1 MSYLVAVSEQN
12 SGENTDLDLCNEDR
26 NLLRIREK
34 ERRSQEV
41 LEDKKQFSEKT
52 PLFAEPYKTNK
63 GDELSSRIQNMLGNY
78 EEVKEFMSN
87 KSCQNLIGIPKSVA
101 PQFPPRQPDR
111 LYFPEKA
118 IHTLPSSFQHL
129 TRRPPVGPMVVPP
142 RPPSHSSHYQKAQSG
157 TEPASGLHSKSHS
170 LPSTRSHGQ
179 EHGRGGWDTQAG
191 FPHSHN
197 GKPGSGE
204 GRAHGLQASPLAL
217 SPFLPCLLS
226 SPVAPLSPLHSSQHI
241 NSRSQNSSKSHG
253 STYSQTKS
261 LQDLVTGSQEKES
274 RDSPAIT
281 LTSTTQPSSQTFPP
295 SLTSKA
301 SAMQQKPTAYVRPM
315 DGQDQA
321 SFESLELKPLLE
333 EYHEG
338 PNEDVSD
345 LKAKVKAVLSKL
357 ETPSEPKE
365 ETDEDL
371 SDLKAKAKAELY
383 KFETSSEPIEQTN
396 PIDVQ
401 SIEEI
406 LREMTRSWPPPLTA
420 LNTPTKAEPSK
431 FPFPAKELQPEGSV
445 AKDQKQYG
453 APSETFPGSQP
464 RTSMLQDDLQ
474 LSDSEESG
482 DDQVV
487 EKSPSSLA
495 PPSSLQS
502 QPKSVA
508 SAHSSSSESGSTSD
522 SDSSSDSE
530 TESRSSD
537 SEANDPPRAP
547 APEPEPPSSNKWQLD
562 NWLTKV
568 NPPAVPTESPSGI
581 AQGDGCEEGKK
592 QERSISSNSSQ
603 QHAELR
609 EPPHKSQ
616 VARAPQKAPLP
627 TKHSCQKPPAH
638 AEESLSRQTVGI
650 KRPGKPLVHEGSKR
664 VLKVESEPAPLE
676 VTDQSF
682 RDKPKVKKAVKTK
695 SNDKKD
701 LKPGLQE
708 PSEKKKDKSS
718 HQANTKPFLEP
729 RLMGDAQARGALS
742 PLRQGQGTAPIRTS
756 SHRPQD
762 LHKEKLPLPL
772 REKLLSPVR
781 DPPTHEH
788 LVVKIDLCHLEK
800 VPQPPRKNGH
810 QRKAETKDLPGVRKQ
825 DLKRKATDTPEES
838 LAKKKRGEKE
848 ETDRKKMKSEK
859 NPKSLQSSAN
869 KDSSKLKASK
879 ASSETQKKDVFPP
892 LPAVSAAQPA
902 PKSAKMTQKRPRNE
916 TDELPA
922 VDNPAKKSN
931 HKESLFAKHRKVEGN
946 HTELSKGIKGS
957 AGDVTKPFPVPSLPN
972 GTSKPRRPLLKFE
985 KQHSK
990 EYYIEQ
996 AQRLKHKA
1004 DAMTDKTGK
1013 AFQYLEAALL
1023 FIEYGIALESDVL
1036 EPKSAYSIFSDT
1048 IVLIK
1053 FIMTLKPFADSSVS
1067 SHGKIFAV
1075 LRMRCQSILHMAMFG
1090 YKKDTAMRYSRL
1102 LNDHFKSNF
1111 RVIQAPSSGVARST
1125 GLPSPLS
1132 PIPSPAGSVS
1142 SQPGSNESNG
1152 VGHSSIGNS
1161 TGSTVTVSCHISS
1174 VTSSYVNITS
1184 YILHAYEIWEKA
1196 DTLARK
1202 NKEFFA
1208 ELSRA
1213 TSALA
1218 LTSSL
1223 TDLVHYIRQGLQWL
1237 RLEANMP

>member
-1 MSYLVAVSEQN
+1 
-12 SGENTDLDLCNEDR
+12 
-26 NLLRIREK
+26 
-34 ERRSQEV
+34 
-41 LEDKKQFSEKT
+41 
-52 PLFAEPYKTNK
+52 
-63 GDELSSRIQNMLGNY
+63 MLGNY

-87 KSCQNLIGIPKSVA
+87 QSCQSLIGIPASVA
-101 PQFPPRQPDR
+101 PVFPPGQPDG
-111 LYFPEKA
+111 LPGKA
-118 IHTLPSSFQHL
+118 VRTLPPPCQQPAH
-129 TRRPPVGPMVVPP
+129 RPPLAPVAVPP
-142 RPPSHSSHYQKAQSG
+142 RAPGHSSHCPKAQPG
-157 TEPASGLHSKSHS
+157 AEPAPGVPSKRRG
-170 LPSTRSHGQ
+170 LPSARGQGQ
-179 EHGRGGWDTQAG
+179 EHGRDAQGR
-191 FPHSHN
+191 FPHGHN
-197 GKPGSGE
+197 KPGSGE
-204 GRAHGLQASPLAL
+204 GRARSLHTSPLAL
-217 SPFLPCLLS
+217 SPLLPCLLS
-226 SPVAPLSPLHSSQHI
+226 SPVAPLSPLHSSQQI
-241 NSRSQNSSKSHG
+241 NSRSQNSSKSRG
-253 STYSQTKS
+253 STCSQTKS

-274 RDSPAIT
+274 RDSPAVT

-321 SFESLELKPLLE
+321 PFESLELKPLLE

-338 PNEDVSD
+338 PNEDVLD
-345 LKAKVKAVLSKL
+345 LKAKVKAELSKL
-357 ETPSEPKE
+357 ETPEPKE

-371 SDLKAKAKAELY
+371 SNLKAKAKAELS
-383 KFETSSEPIEQTN
+383 KFETLSEPIEQTN

-453 APSETFPGSQP
+453 APSETLPGSQP
-464 RTSMLQDDLQ
+464 RTSTLQDDLQ

-495 PPSSLQS
+495 PPKYSSLQS
-502 QPKSVA
+502 QPQSVG

-522 SDSSSDSE
+522 SESDLDTESPSSDGD
-530 TESRSSD
+530 ES
-537 SEANDPPRAP
+537 DPARAP
-547 APEPEPPSSNKWQLD
+547 APEPEPPTSNKWQLD
-562 NWLTKV
+562 NWLSKV
-568 NPPAVPTESPSGI
+568 TAAAVPAESPRDR
-581 AQGDGCEEGKK
+581 ARGDGRGQGE
-592 QERSISSNSSQ
+592 Q
-603 QHAELR
+603 QHGQL
-609 EPPHKSQ
+609 
-616 VARAPQKAPLP
+616 RAPHEAPLPSKGSCQKAPAHEP
-627 TKHSCQKPPAH
+627 SPRQPVGTKGP
-638 AEESLSRQTVGI
+638 
-650 KRPGKPLVHEGSKR
+650 SKGHQGPR
-664 VLKVESEPAPLE
+664 RGLRVESEPAPLE
-676 VTDQSF
+676 GTDPSS
-682 RDKPKVKKAVKTK
+682 RDKPKVKNTVRTK
-695 SNDKKD
+695 SNDRKKQ
-701 LKPGLQE
+701 KPGLQE
-708 PSEKKKDKSS
+708 PSEKKKGKGSQ
-718 HQANTKPFLEP
+718 QASTKHLLEP
-729 RLMGDAQARGALS
+729 RLTGDTQAHEAAGA
-742 PLRQGQGTAPIRTS
+742 PQGQGTAPLR
-756 SHRPQD
+756 SHGPRQ
-762 LHKEKLPLPL
+762 LHREELPLPL
-772 REKLLSPVR
+772 GERLLSPVR
-781 DPPTHEH
+781 DPPARER
-788 LVVKIDLCHLEK
+788 LVVRIDLCHLDK
-800 VPQPPRKNGH
+800 VPQPPRRNGH
-810 QRKAETKDLPGVRKQ
+810 PRSAETKGCPGASKQ
-825 DLKRKATDTPEES
+825 DLKRKATDTPEEP
-838 LAKKKRGEKE
+838 LAKKKRVEKE
-848 ETDRKKMKSEK
+848 KTDRKKMKSEK
-859 NPKSLQSSAN
+859 EAKSLQPSAN
-869 KDSSKLKASK
+869 KDSSKLKAPKS
-879 ASSETQKKDVFPP
+879 SSETQKKDVLLP
-892 LPAVSAAQPA
+892 LPAVSAAPPA
-902 PKSAKMTQKRPRNE
+902 PKSAKMTQKRPKNE

-922 VDNPAKKSN
+922 MDNAARNRSN
-931 HKESLFAKHRKVEGN
+931 HKDPLFAKHRKGEGN
-946 HTELSKGIKGS
+946 HTDLSKGIRGS

-985 KQHSK
+985 KQRSK

-996 AQRLKHKA
+996 AQRLKHRA

-1036 EPKSAYSIFSDT
+1036 EPKSAYSILSDT
-1048 IVLIK
+1048 IALIK

-1075 LRMRCQSILHMAMFG
+1075 LHMRCQSLLHMAMFG

-1111 RVIQAPSSGVARST
+1111 RGIQAPSPGVARST

-1142 SQPGSNESNG
+1142 SQPGSND
-1152 VGHSSIGNS
+1152 SSGA
-1161 TGSTVTVSCHISS
+1161 GSAVTVPCHISS

-1196 DTLARK
+1196 DALARK

>member
-1 MSYLVAVSEQN
+1 MAAQSS
-12 SGENTDLDLCNEDR
+12 LCNEDR

-41 LEDKKQFSEKT
+41 LEDKNQFSEKT

-87 KSCQNLIGIPKSVA
+87 KSCQNLIGIPKSVV
-101 PQFPPRQPDR
+101 PQFAPGP
-111 LYFPEKA
+111 PEKA
-118 IHTLPSSFQHL
+118 IRTLPSSFQHL
-129 TRRPPVGPMVVPP
+129 TRRPPVGPMAVPP
-142 RPPSHSSHYQKAQSG
+142 RPPSHSSHYPKAQPG
-157 TEPASGLHSKSHS
+157 TEPALGLHSKSRS
-170 LPSTRSHGQ
+170 SASARSHSP
-179 EHGRGGWDTQAG
+179 EHSRGGRDAQAG
-191 FPHSHN
+191 FPHSHH

-204 GRAHGLQASPLAL
+204 GRAHSLQASPLAL

-226 SPVAPLSPLHSSQHI
+226 SPMAPLSPLHSSQHI

-338 PNEDVSD
+338 PNDDVSD
-345 LKAKVKAVLSKL
+345 LKAKVKAELSKL
-357 ETPSEPKE
+357 ETISEPKE

-371 SDLKAKAKAELY
+371 SDLKAKAKVELS
-383 KFETSSEPIEQTN
+383 KFETPSEPIEQTN

-431 FPFPAKELQPEGSV
+431 FPFPTKELQPEGSV

-453 APSETFPGSQP
+453 APSETLPGSQP

-502 QPKSVA
+502 QPKSVE

-530 TESRSSD
+530 TESPSSD
-537 SEANDPPRAP
+537 SDTSEPPRAP
-547 APEPEPPSSNKWQLD
+547 APEPEPPTSNKWQLD

-568 NPPAVPTESPSGI
+568 NPAAVPAESPRDT
-581 AQGDGCEEGKK
+581 ARGDGPEEGKG
-592 QERSISSNSSQ
+592 QQRGSSSSNSCQ
-603 QHAELR
+603 QHPELR
-609 EPPHKSQ
+609 QPPHKSPA
-616 VARAPQKAPLP
+616 ARAPQEAPLP
-627 TKHSCQKPPAH
+627 TKGSCQKAPVRAQEPSARH
-638 AEESLSRQTVGI
+638 TVGI
-650 KRPGKPLVHEGSKR
+650 KGPSKPLGHEGPR
-664 VLKVESEPAPLE
+664 RGLKVESEPGPLE
-676 VTDQSF
+676 LTNQSF
-682 RDKPKVKKAVKTK
+682 RDKPKVKKTVKTK
-695 SNDKKD
+695 SNDRKD
-701 LKPGLQE
+701 PKPGLQE
-708 PSEKKKDKSS
+708 PSERKKDKGS
-718 HQANTKPFLEP
+718 HQAKAKPFLEP
-729 RLMGDAQARGALS
+729 RLMGDAQARDALS
-742 PLRQGQGTAPIRTS
+742 PLPQGTASLRTS
-756 SHRPQD
+756 RHKPQD
-762 LHKEKLPLPL
+762 LHREKLPLSL
-772 REKLLSPVR
+772 GEKLLSPVR
-781 DPPTHEH
+781 DPPSREH
-788 LVVKIDLCHLEK
+788 LVVKIDLCYLEK

-810 QRKAETKDLPGVRKQ
+810 QRKAETKDLPDVRKQ

-859 NPKSLQSSAN
+859 NPKLLQSSAN

-879 ASSETQKKDVFPP
+879 ASCEIQKKDALLP
-892 LPAVSAAQPA
+892 LPSMSAAQPA
-902 PKSAKMTQKRPRNE
+902 TKSAKMTQKRPRNE

-922 VDNPAKKSN
+922 MDNPAKNKSN
-931 HKESLFAKHRKVEGN
+931 HKDPSFAKRRKVEGN

-957 AGDVTKPFPVPSLPN
+957 AGDVTKPFPVPSMPN

-1013 AFQYLEAALL
+1013 AFHYLEAALL

-1036 EPKSAYSIFSDT
+1036 EPKSAYSILSDT

-1111 RVIQAPSSGVARST
+1111 RVIQAPSPGVARST

-1142 SQPGSNESNG
+1142 SQSGSNDSNG
-1152 VGHSSIGNS
+1152 IGHSSIGNS
-1161 TGSTVTVSCHISS
+1161 AGSTVTVSCHISS

-1196 DTLARK
+1196 DALARK

>member
-1 MSYLVAVSEQN
+1 S
-12 SGENTDLDLCNEDR
+12 LCNEDR

-101 PQFPPRQPDR
+101 PQFPPGP
-111 LYFPEKA
+111 PEKA
-118 IHTLPSSFQHL
+118 VRTLPSSFQHL

-142 RPPSHSSHYQKAQSG
+142 RPPNHSSHYQKAQPG
-157 TEPASGLHSKSHS
+157 TEPALGLHSKS
-170 LPSTRSHGQ
+170 RSSASARRHGP
-179 EHGRGGWDTQAG
+179 EHGRGGRDAQAG
-191 FPHSHN
+191 FPHSHH

-204 GRAHGLQASPLAL
+204 GRAHGLQASPLTL

-345 LKAKVKAVLSKL
+345 LKAKVKAGLSKL
-357 ETPSEPKE
+357 ETLSEPKE

-371 SDLKAKAKAELY
+371 SDLKAKAK
-383 KFETSSEPIEQTN
+383 
-396 PIDVQ
+396 
-401 SIEEI
+401 
-406 LREMTRSWPPPLTA
+406 EMTRSWPPPLTA

-431 FPFPAKELQPEGSV
+431 FPFPTKELQPEGSV
-445 AKDQKQYG
+445 TKDQKQYG
-453 APSETFPGSQP
+453 APSETLPGSQP

-530 TESRSSD
+530 TESPSSD
-537 SEANDPPRAP
+537 SDTSDPPRAP
-547 APEPEPPSSNKWQLD
+547 APEPEPPTSNKWQLD

-568 NPPAVPTESPSGI
+568 NPAAVPAESPSDT
-581 AQGDGCEEGKK
+581 ARGDGREEGKG
-592 QERSISSNSSQ
+592 QQRGGSSNSCQ
-603 QHAELR
+603 QHIELR
-609 EPPHKSQ
+609 EPPHKSPA
-616 VARAPQKAPLP
+616 ARAPQEAPLP
-627 TKHSCQKPPAH
+627 TKGNCQKAPACTQ
-638 AEESLSRQTVGI
+638 EPSPRQTVGI
-650 KRPGKPLVHEGSKR
+650 KGPSKPLVHEGPR
-664 VLKVESEPAPLE
+664 RGMKVESEPGPLE
-676 VTDQSF
+676 LTHQSF
-682 RDKPKVKKAVKTK
+682 RDKPKVKKTVKTK
-695 SNDKKD
+695 SNDRKD
-701 LKPGLQE
+701 PKPGLQE
-708 PSEKKKDKSS
+708 PSERKKDKGS
-718 HQANTKPFLEP
+718 HQAKAKPFLEP
-729 RLMGDAQARGALS
+729 RLMGDAQARDALS
-742 PLRQGQGTAPIRTS
+742 LLPQGTAPIRTS
-756 SHRPQD
+756 RHKPQD

-772 REKLLSPVR
+772 GEKLLLPMR
-781 DPPTHEH
+781 DPPSRGH

-810 QRKAETKDLPGVRKQ
+810 QRKAETKDLPDVKKQ

-838 LAKKKRGEKE
+838 LAKRKRGEKE

-859 NPKSLQSSAN
+859 KPKSLQSSAN

-879 ASSETQKKDVFPP
+879 ASCETQKKDVLPP
-892 LPAVSAAQPA
+892 LPSMSTAQPA
-902 PKSAKMTQKRPRNE
+902 PKSAKMTQKRPRSE
-916 TDELPA
+916 TDELP
-922 VDNPAKKSN
+922 VIDNPAKSKSN
-931 HKESLFAKHRKVEGN
+931 HKDPSFAKRRKVEGN

-957 AGDVTKPFPVPSLPN
+957 AGDVTKPFPVPSMPN

-985 KQHSK
+985 KQQSK

-1036 EPKSAYSIFSDT
+1036 EPKSAYSILSDT

-1102 LNDHFKSNF
+1102 LNDHFKVGH
-1111 RVIQAPSSGVARST
+1111 RVIQAPSPGVARST

-1142 SQPGSNESNG
+1142 SQPGSNDSNG

-1196 DTLARK
+1196 DALARK

>member
-1 MSYLVAVSEQN
+1 MAAQSS
-12 SGENTDLDLCNEDR
+12 LCNEDR
-26 NLLRIREK
+26 NLLRIRER
-34 ERRSQEV
+34 ERRSQEI
-41 LEDKKQFSEKT
+41 LENKDQFSEKI

-63 GDELSSRIQNMLGNY
+63 EDELSSRIQNMLGNY

-87 KSCQNLIGIPKSVA
+87 KSCQNLIGIPKSVT
-101 PQFPPRQPDR
+101 FLIPPGQPDCP
-111 LYFPEKA
+111 YFPGKTS
-118 IHTLPSSFQHL
+118 HTLQSSFQH
-129 TRRPPVGPMVVPP
+129 TPRRPPVGPMVVAP
-142 RPPSHSSHYQKAQSG
+142 RPPSHSNHYQKAQSG
-157 TEPASGLHSKSHS
+157 TEPASGLHTKSCS
-170 LPSTRSHGQ
+170 LSCSGSQGQ
-179 EHGRGGWDTQAG
+179 GHNRGGRDGQAG
-191 FPHSHN
+191 FQHSQN
-197 GKPGSGE
+197 DKPGDGE
-204 GRAHGLQASPLAL
+204 GRAHELQASPLPL
-217 SPFLPCLLS
+217 SPLLPCLLS

-241 NSRSQNSSKSHG
+241 NSRSQNSSNSHG
-253 STYSQTKS
+253 PTYSQTKS
-261 LQDLVTGSQEKES
+261 FQDLAAGSQDKES
-274 RDSPAIT
+274 QDSSAVT

-321 SFESLELKPLLE
+321 PFESLELKPLLE

-338 PNEDVSD
+338 PNEDLLD
-345 LKAKVKAVLSKL
+345 LKAKVKAELSKL
-357 ETPSEPKE
+357 ETPSEPMKE
-365 ETDEDL
+365 HDEDI
-371 SDLKAKAKAELY
+371 SDLKAKAKAGLSKLEIP
-383 KFETSSEPIEQTN
+383 SEPVEQTN

-431 FPFPAKELQPEGSV
+431 FSFPTKELQPEGSV
-445 AKDQKQYG
+445 AQDQKQYG
-453 APSETFPGSQP
+453 APSETLPSSQS

-502 QPKSVA
+502 QPKSVG
-508 SAHSSSSESGSTSD
+508 SAHSSSLESGSTSD

-530 TESRSSD
+530 TESHSSD
-537 SEANDPPRAP
+537 SEVNNPSRAP
-547 APEPEPPSSNKWQLD
+547 VPEPEPPTSNKWQLD

-568 NPPAVPTESPSGI
+568 NPPAVPTESLGEI
-581 AQGDGCEEGKK
+581 AHGDGREEGKK
-592 QERSISSNSSQ
+592 QEQGLSSNSSHGQ
-603 QHAELR
+603 AEPR
-609 EPPHKSQ
+609 ELHHKNQ
-616 VARAPQKAPLP
+616 MARASQDIHLP
-627 TKHSCQKPPAH
+627 TKRNCQKPPVCT
-638 AEESLSRQTVGI
+638 EEPSTRQTVGS
-650 KRPGKPLVHEGSKR
+650 KRPSKPLVHEGSR
-664 VLKVESEPAPLE
+664 RGLKVESDSGPLE
-676 VTDQSF
+676 GRDQSSK
-682 RDKPKVKKAVKTK
+682 DKPKVKKVAKPKSTERQDTK
-695 SNDKKD
+695 SA
-701 LKPGLQE
+701 LQE
-708 PSEKKKDKSS
+708 PFEKRKHKSS
-718 HQANTKPFLEP
+718 HQANTKPFLDP
-729 RLMGDAQARGALS
+729 KLIGDAQGHDALS
-742 PLRQGQGTAPIRTS
+742 PLPQGQSTTPIRTS

-772 REKLLSPVR
+772 GEKLLSPVR
-781 DPPTHEH
+781 DPPTHKR
-788 LVVKIDLCHLEK
+788 LMVKIDLCHLGK
-800 VPQPPRKNGH
+800 VPQPPRKDRH
-810 QRKAETKDLPGVRKQ
+810 QKRTETKDLCGSRKQ
-825 DLKRKATDTPEES
+825 DLKRKATDTPEDC
-838 LAKKKRGEKE
+838 LQKRRREEKE
-848 ETDRKKMKSEK
+848 ETDRKKMKLGKET
-859 NPKSLQSSAN
+859 KSSLSSAN
-869 KDSSKLKASK
+869 KDSSKLKPSK
-879 ASSETQKKDVFPP
+879 VSFDTQKKDLLLPSLPP
-892 LPAVSAAQPA
+892 MSTGHPA
-902 PKSAKMTQKRPRNE
+902 PQSTKIAQKRSKSK
-916 TDELPA
+916 TDDLPA
-922 VDNPAKKSN
+922 VDNPARNKSN
-931 HKESLFAKHRKVEGN
+931 HKHPLSAKHRKVEEN
-946 HTELSKGIKGS
+946 HTELSKGIRGS
-957 AGDVTKPFPVPSLPN
+957 VKDDTKPFPVPSLPN
-972 GTSKPRRPLLKFE
+972 GTSKPSRPLLKFE

-990 EYYIEQ
+990 EYYFEQ
-996 AQRLKHKA
+996 AQSLKHKA

-1023 FIEYGIALESDVL
+1023 FIEYGIALESDAL

-1053 FIMTLKPFADSSVS
+1053 FIMTLNPFADSSVS

-1111 RVIQAPSSGVARST
+1111 RVIQAPSPGVARST

-1142 SQPGSNESNG
+1142 SQPGSNDS
-1152 VGHSSIGNS
+1152 SSIGHNGFGNS
-1161 TGSTVTVSCHISS
+1161 VGSTVTVSCHISS

-1196 DTLARK
+1196 DALARK

-1208 ELSRA
+1208 ELSRV
-1213 TSALA
+1213 TCSLA

>member
-1 MSYLVAVSEQN
+1 S
-12 SGENTDLDLCNEDR
+12 LCNEDR

-34 ERRSQEV
+34 ERRSQEA

-63 GDELSSRIQNMLGNY
+63 EDELSSRIQNMLGNY

-101 PQFPPRQPDR
+101 PLFPPGQTDR
-111 LYFPEKA
+111 PYFPEKA
-118 IHTLPSSFQHL
+118 IRTLPSSFQHL
-129 TRRPPVGPMVVPP
+129 TRHPPMGPMVVPP
-142 RPPSHSSHYQKAQSG
+142 RPPSHSTHYQKAQAG
-157 TEPASGLHSKSHS
+157 TEPASGLHSKGRS
-170 LPSTRSHGQ
+170 LPSARSHGQ
-179 EHGRGGWDTQAG
+179 EHGRGGRDAQAG

-197 GKPGSGE
+197 DKPGSGE
-204 GRAHGLQASPLAL
+204 GRAHSLQASPLAL

-274 RDSPAIT
+274 QDSPAVT
-281 LTSTTQPSSQTFPP
+281 LTSTTQPPSQTFPP
-295 SLTSKA
+295 TLTSKV

-321 SFESLELKPLLE
+321 PFESLELKPLLE

-338 PNEDVSD
+338 PNEDVSN
-345 LKAKVKAVLSKL
+345 LKAKVKAELSML
-357 ETPSEPKE
+357 ETPSDPKG

-371 SDLKAKAKAELY
+371 SDLKAKAKAELS
-383 KFETSSEPIEQTN
+383 KFETPSEPIE
-396 PIDVQ
+396 
-401 SIEEI
+401 
-406 LREMTRSWPPPLTA
+406 EMTRSWPPPLTA

-453 APSETFPGSQP
+453 APSKTLPGSQP
-464 RTSMLQDDLQ
+464 GTSMLQDDLQ

-530 TESRSSD
+530 TESHSSD

-547 APEPEPPSSNKWQLD
+547 TPEPEPPTSNKWQLD

-568 NPPAVPTESPSGI
+568 NPPAVPTESLSDI
-581 AQGDGCEEGKK
+581 ARGDGHEEGKK
-592 QERSISSNSSQ
+592 QEQGISSNSCQ

-616 VARAPQKAPLP
+616 VARAPQEAPLP
-627 TKHSCQKPPAH
+627 TKRSCQKPAH
-638 AEESLSRQTVGI
+638 AEEPSPRQTVGI
-650 KRPGKPLVHEGSKR
+650 KGPSKTLVHEGPKR
-664 VLKVESEPAPLE
+664 GLKVESEPGPLE
-676 VTDQSF
+676 VTDKSF
-682 RDKPKVKKAVKTK
+682 REKPKVKKTVKIK
-695 SNDKKD
+695 SSDRKY

-708 PSEKKKDKSS
+708 PSEKKKDKGP
-718 HQANTKPFLEP
+718 HQSNAKPFLDA
-729 RLMGDAQARGALS
+729 RLVGDSQAHDAPS
-742 PLRQGQGTAPIRTS
+742 SFPQGQGTTPIRTS
-756 SHRPQD
+756 GHRPQD

-772 REKLLSPVR
+772 GEKLLSPVR
-781 DPPTHEH
+781 DPPTRER
-788 LVVKIDLCHLEK
+788 LVVKIELCHLEK
-800 VPQPPRKNGH
+800 VPQHPRKNGH
-810 QRKAETKDLPGVRKQ
+810 PRKAETKDLPGARKQ
-825 DLKRKATDTPEES
+825 DLKRKAMDTPEEF
-838 LAKKKRGEKE
+838 LGKKKRGKKE

-859 NPKSLQSSAN
+859 DTKSLQSSAN

-879 ASSETQKKDVFPP
+879 SSSETQKKDVLLP
-892 LPAVSAAQPA
+892 LPAMSAAQPA
-902 PKSAKMTQKRPRNE
+902 PKSAKMTQKRHRNE

-922 VDNPAKKSN
+922 MDNPARNKSN
-931 HKESLFAKHRKVEGN
+931 HKDPLSAKHRKVEGN
-946 HTELSKGIKGS
+946 NMELLKGTKGS
-957 AGDVTKPFPVPSLPN
+957 ASDVTKTFPVPSLPN

-990 EYYIEQ
+990 AYYIEQ
-996 AQRLKHKA
+996 AQKLKHKA
-1004 DAMTDKTGK
+1004 DAMTDETGK

-1023 FIEYGIALESDVL
+1023 FIEYGIALESDML
-1036 EPKSAYSIFSDT
+1036 EPKPAYNILSDT

-1111 RVIQAPSSGVARST
+1111 RVMQAPSPGVARST

-1142 SQPGSNESNG
+1142 SQPGSNDSNG

-1196 DTLARK
+1196 DALARK
-1202 NKEFFA
+1202 NKGKF
-1208 ELSRA
+1208 
-1213 TSALA
+1213 
-1218 LTSSL
+1218 
-1223 TDLVHYIRQGLQWL
+1223 
-1237 RLEANMP
+1237 

>member
-1 MSYLVAVSEQN
+1 MAAQSS
-12 SGENTDLDLCNEDR
+12 LCNEDR

-34 ERRSQEV
+34 ERRSQEA

-63 GDELSSRIQNMLGNY
+63 EDELSSRIQNMLGNY

-101 PQFPPRQPDR
+101 PLFPPGQPDR
-111 LYFPEKA
+111 PYFPEKA
-118 IHTLPSSFQHL
+118 VRTLPSSFQHL
-129 TRRPPVGPMVVPP
+129 PRRPPMGPLVVPP
-142 RPPSHSSHYQKAQSG
+142 RPPSHSSHYQKAQPG
-157 TEPASGLHSKSHS
+157 TEPASGLHSKSRS
-170 LPSTRSHGQ
+170 LSSARSHGQ
-179 EHGRGGWDTQAG
+179 EHGRAGRDAQAG
-191 FPHSHN
+191 FPHSHSD
-197 GKPGSGE
+197 KPGSGE
-204 GRAHGLQASPLAL
+204 GHAHGLQASPLAL

-226 SPVAPLSPLHSSQHI
+226 SPVAPLSPLHSSQNI

-274 RDSPAIT
+274 RDSPAVT

-295 SLTSKA
+295 SLTSKV

-321 SFESLELKPLLE
+321 PFESLELKPLLE

-345 LKAKVKAVLSKL
+345 LKAKVKAELSKL
-357 ETPSEPKE
+357 ETPSEPKK

-371 SDLKAKAKAELY
+371 SDLKAKAKAELS
-383 KFETSSEPIEQTN
+383 KFETPSEPIEQTN

-445 AKDQKQYG
+445 PKDQKQYG
-453 APSETFPGSQP
+453 TPSEMLPGSQP

-482 DDQVV
+482 DD
-487 EKSPSSLA
+487 
-495 PPSSLQS
+495 QS

-530 TESRSSD
+530 TESHSSD

-547 APEPEPPSSNKWQLD
+547 APEPEPPTSNKWQLD

-568 NPPAVPTESPSGI
+568 NPPAVPTESLSDI
-581 AQGDGCEEGKK
+581 ARGDGHEEGKK
-592 QERSISSNSSQ
+592 QEWDISSNSSQ
-603 QHAELR
+603 QHTELR

-616 VARAPQKAPLP
+616 VARAPQEAPHP
-627 TKHSCQKPPAH
+627 TKRSCQKAPAH
-638 AEESLSRQTVGI
+638 EPSPRQTVGI
-650 KRPGKPLVHEGSKR
+650 KGPSKPLLHQEPKR
-664 VLKVESEPAPLE
+664 GLKVESEPGPLE

-682 RDKPKVKKAVKTK
+682 RDKPKVKKTVKTK
-695 SNDKKD
+695 SSDRKD

-708 PSEKKKDKSS
+708 PSEKKKDKGS
-718 HQANTKPFLEP
+718 HQASAKPFLDP
-729 RLMGDAQARGALS
+729 RLMGDAQARDALS
-742 PLRQGQGTAPIRTS
+742 PLPQGQGTTSIRTS

-762 LHKEKLPLPL
+762 LPKEKLPLPL

-781 DPPTHEH
+781 DPPTREH

-810 QRKAETKDLPGVRKQ
+810 QRKAETKDLPGARKQ
-825 DLKRKATDTPEES
+825 DLKRKATDSPEES
-838 LAKKKRGEKE
+838 LGKKK
-848 ETDRKKMKSEK
+848 
-859 NPKSLQSSAN
+859 
-869 KDSSKLKASK
+869 
-879 ASSETQKKDVFPP
+879 KKDVLPP

-922 VDNPAKKSN
+922 MDNLARNKSN
-931 HKESLFAKHRKVEGN
+931 HKDPLFAKHRKVEGN

-972 GTSKPRRPLLKFE
+972 GTSKPGRPLLKFE

-1013 AFQYLEAALL
+1013 AFEYLEAALL

-1075 LRMRCQSILHMAMFG
+1075 LRMRCQSILHMTMFG

-1111 RVIQAPSSGVARST
+1111 RVIQAPSPGVARST

-1142 SQPGSNESNG
+1142 SQPGSNDSNG
-1152 VGHSSIGNS
+1152 VGHSGIGNS

-1196 DTLARK
+1196 DALARK

>member
-1 MSYLVAVSEQN
+1 S
-12 SGENTDLDLCNEDR
+12 LCNEDR

-34 ERRSQEV
+34 ERRSQEA

-63 GDELSSRIQNMLGNY
+63 EDELSSRIQNMLGNY

-101 PQFPPRQPDR
+101 PLFPPGQPDR
-111 LYFPEKA
+111 PYFPDKA
-118 IHTLPSSFQHL
+118 IRALPSSFQHP
-129 TRRPPVGPMVVPP
+129 TRRPPVGPMVVAP

-157 TEPASGLHSKSHS
+157 TEPASGLHTKSRS
-170 LPSTRSHGQ
+170 VPSARSHGQ
-179 EHGRGGWDTQAG
+179 EHGRGGRDSQAG
-191 FPHSHN
+191 FPHSHSD
-197 GKPGSGE
+197 KPASGE

-274 RDSPAIT
+274 RDSPAVT

-321 SFESLELKPLLE
+321 PFESLELKPLLE
-333 EYHEG
+333 EYREG

-345 LKAKVKAVLSKL
+345 LKAKVKAELSKL

-371 SDLKAKAKAELY
+371 SDLKAKAKAELS
-383 KFETSSEPIEQTN
+383 KLETPSEPIE
-396 PIDVQ
+396 
-401 SIEEI
+401 
-406 LREMTRSWPPPLTA
+406 EMTRSWPPPLTA

-431 FPFPAKELQPEGSV
+431 FPFPTKVGFVLASTNQIFFRACCFKMCLPWLIFIFWLS
-445 AKDQKQYG
+445 
-453 APSETFPGSQP
+453 F
-464 RTSMLQDDLQ
+464 RMLQDDLQ

-482 DDQVV
+482 DDQVAMLLCNFI
-487 EKSPSSLA
+487 SWWPC
-495 PPSSLQS
+495 SSLQS

-530 TESRSSD
+530 TESHSSD
-537 SEANDPPRAP
+537 SEAIDPPRAP
-547 APEPEPPSSNKWQLD
+547 APEPEPPTSNKWQLD

-568 NPPAVPTESPSGI
+568 NPPAVPTETLSDI
-581 AQGDGCEEGKK
+581 ACGDGREEGKK
-592 QERSISSNSSQ
+592 QQRGISSNSSQ

-616 VARAPQKAPLP
+616 AARAPQEAPLP
-627 TKHSCQKPPAH
+627 TKRSCQKPPAH
-638 AEESLSRQTVGI
+638 AEEPSPRQTVGI
-650 KRPGKPLVHEGSKR
+650 KRPSKPLVREGPKR
-664 VLKVESEPAPLE
+664 GLKVESEPGPLE
-676 VTDQSF
+676 ATDQFS
-682 RDKPKVKKAVKTK
+682 RDKLKVKKTVKAK
-695 SNDKKD
+695 STDRKD

-708 PSEKKKDKSS
+708 PSEKKKDKDF
-718 HQANTKPFLEP
+718 HQANAKPFLDP
-729 RLMGDAQARGALS
+729 KLMGDAQACDALS
-742 PLRQGQGTAPIRTS
+742 PLPQGQGTTPIRTS

-772 REKLLSPVR
+772 GEKLLSPVR
-781 DPPTHEH
+781 DPPTRER

-800 VPQPPRKNGH
+800 VPQPPRKDGH
-810 QRKAETKDLPGVRKQ
+810 QRKAETKDLPGARKQ
-825 DLKRKATDTPEES
+825 NLKRKAMDTPEES
-838 LAKKKRGEKE
+838 LGKKKREEKE
-848 ETDRKKMKSEK
+848 ETDRKKMKLEK
-859 NPKSLQSSAN
+859 ETKSLQSSAN

-879 ASSETQKKDVFPP
+879 ASSETQKKDVLPP
-892 LPAVSAAQPA
+892 LPALSTAQPA

-922 VDNPAKKSN
+922 MDNPARNKSN
-931 HKESLFAKHRKVEGN
+931 HKDPLFAKHRKVEGN

-972 GTSKPRRPLLKFE
+972 GTSNPRRPLLKFE

-1111 RVIQAPSSGVARST
+1111 RVIQAPSPGVARST

-1142 SQPGSNESNG
+1142 SQPGSNDSSSIGHNG
-1152 VGHSSIGNS
+1152 IGNS

-1196 DTLARK
+1196 DVLARK
-1202 NKEFFA
+1202 NKGKF
-1208 ELSRA
+1208 
-1213 TSALA
+1213 
-1218 LTSSL
+1218 
-1223 TDLVHYIRQGLQWL
+1223 
-1237 RLEANMP
+1237 

>member
-1 MSYLVAVSEQN
+1 S
-12 SGENTDLDLCNEDR
+12 LCNEDR

-34 ERRSQEV
+34 ERRSQEA
-41 LEDKKQFSEKT
+41 LEDRKQFSQKT

-63 GDELSSRIQNMLGNY
+63 EDELSSRIQNMLGNY

-101 PQFPPRQPDR
+101 PLFPPGQPDR
-111 LYFPEKA
+111 PYFPEKA
-118 IHTLPSSFQHL
+118 IHTLPSSFQHP
-129 TRRPPVGPMVVPP
+129 TRRPPVGPMVVAP
-142 RPPSHSSHYQKAQSG
+142 RPPNHSSHYQKAQSG
-157 TEPASGLHSKSHS
+157 TEPASALHTKSRS
-170 LPSTRSHGQ
+170 LPSARSHGQ
-179 EHGRGGWDTQAG
+179 EHGHGGRDSQAG
-191 FPHSHN
+191 FSHSHN
-197 GKPGSGE
+197 DKPGSGE

-217 SPFLPCLLS
+217 SPFLPALLS

-241 NSRSQNSSKSHG
+241 NSRSQKSSKSHG

-274 RDSPAIT
+274 RGSPAVT

-321 SFESLELKPLLE
+321 PFESLELKPLLE

-345 LKAKVKAVLSKL
+345 LKAKVKAELSKL

-371 SDLKAKAKAELY
+371 SDLKAKAKAELS
-383 KFETSSEPIEQTN
+383 KLETRSEPIE
-396 PIDVQ
+396 
-401 SIEEI
+401 
-406 LREMTRSWPPPLTA
+406 EMTRSWPPPLTA

-431 FPFPAKELQPEGSV
+431 FPFPTKELQPEGSV

-453 APSETFPGSQP
+453 TPSETLPSSQP

-530 TESRSSD
+530 TESHSSD
-537 SEANDPPRAP
+537 SEANDAPRAP
-547 APEPEPPSSNKWQLD
+547 APEPEPPTSNKWQLD

-568 NPPAVPTESPSGI
+568 NPPAVPTESLSDI
-581 AQGDGCEEGKK
+581 ARGDGREEGKK
-592 QERSISSNSSQ
+592 PEQGISSNSSQ

-609 EPPHKSQ
+609 ETPLKSQ
-616 VARAPQKAPLP
+616 VARAPQEAPLL
-627 TKHSCQKPPAH
+627 TKRSCQKPPAH
-638 AEESLSRQTVGI
+638 AKEPSPRQTVGI
-650 KRPGKPLVHEGSKR
+650 KRPSKPLVHEGLKR
-664 VLKVESEPAPLE
+664 GLKVEREPGPLE
-676 VTDQSF
+676 VTDQSS
-682 RDKPKVKKAVKTK
+682 RDKPKVKKTVKTK
-695 SNDKKD
+695 STDRKD
-701 LKPGLQE
+701 PKPGLQE
-708 PSEKKKDKSS
+708 PSEKKKDKGS
-718 HQANTKPFLEP
+718 HQANAKPFLDP
-729 RLMGDAQARGALS
+729 KLMGDAQARDALS
-742 PLRQGQGTAPIRTS
+742 HLPQGQGTTPIRTS

-772 REKLLSPVR
+772 GEKLLSPVR
-781 DPPTHEH
+781 DPPAHER

-800 VPQPPRKNGH
+800 VPQPPRKDGH
-810 QRKAETKDLPGVRKQ
+810 QRKAETKDLPGARKRN
-825 DLKRKATDTPEES
+825 LKRKATDTPEES
-838 LAKKKRGEKE
+838 LGKKKREEKE
-848 ETDRKKMKSEK
+848 ETDMKKMKSGKET
-859 NPKSLQSSAN
+859 KSLQSSAN

-879 ASSETQKKDVFPP
+879 ASYETQTQKKDVLPP
-892 LPAVSAAQPA
+892 LPAMSTAQPA
-902 PKSAKMTQKRPRNE
+902 PKSAKMTQKRLRNE

-922 VDNPAKKSN
+922 VNNPARNRSN
-931 HKESLFAKHRKVEGN
+931 HKDPLFAKHRKVEGT
-946 HTELSKGIKGS
+946 HMEPSKGIKGS

-1023 FIEYGIALESDVL
+1023 FIEYGIALESDVV
-1036 EPKSAYSIFSDT
+1036 EPKSAYSILSDT

-1102 LNDHFKSNF
+1102 LNDHFKVGH
-1111 RVIQAPSSGVARST
+1111 RVMQAPSPGVARST

-1132 PIPSPAGSVS
+1132 PIPSPAESVS
-1142 SQPGSNESNG
+1142 SQPGSNDSNG
-1152 VGHSSIGNS
+1152 IGYNGIGNS

-1196 DTLARK
+1196 DALARK
-1202 NKEFFA
+1202 NKGKF
-1208 ELSRA
+1208 
-1213 TSALA
+1213 
-1218 LTSSL
+1218 
-1223 TDLVHYIRQGLQWL
+1223 
-1237 RLEANMP
+1237 

>member
-1 MSYLVAVSEQN
+1 MAAQSS
-12 SGENTDLDLCNEDR
+12 LCNEDR

-34 ERRSQEV
+34 ERRSQEA

-63 GDELSSRIQNMLGNY
+63 EDELSSRIQNMLGNY

-101 PQFPPRQPDR
+101 PLFSPGQPDR
-111 LYFPEKA
+111 PYFPEKT
-118 IHTLPSSFQHL
+118 IRTLPSSFQQL

-142 RPPSHSSHYQKAQSG
+142 RPPSHSSHHQKAQSG
-157 TEPASGLHSKSHS
+157 TDPAPGLQSKSRS
-170 LPSTRSHGQ
+170 LPSARSRGQ
-179 EHGRGGWDTQAG
+179 EHGRGGRDTQAG

-197 GKPGSGE
+197 DKPGSGE

-226 SPVAPLSPLHSSQHI
+226 SPVAPLSPLHSSQQI

-274 RDSPAIT
+274 RDSPAVT

-321 SFESLELKPLLE
+321 PFESLELKPLLE

-345 LKAKVKAVLSKL
+345 LKAKVKAELSKL
-357 ETPSEPKE
+357 ETPPEPKE
-365 ETDEDL
+365 EADEDL
-371 SDLKAKAKAELY
+371 SDLKAKAKAELS
-383 KFETSSEPIEQTN
+383 KFETLSEPIEQTN

-431 FPFPAKELQPEGSV
+431 FPFPAKEFQPEGSV

-453 APSETFPGSQP
+453 APSEMLPGSQP
-464 RTSMLQDDLQ
+464 RISMLQDDLQ

-487 EKSPSSLA
+487 ERSPSSLA

-530 TESRSSD
+530 TESHSSD
-537 SEANDPPRAP
+537 SEGNDPPRAP
-547 APEPEPPSSNKWQLD
+547 APEPEPPTSNKWQLD

-568 NPPAVPTESPSGI
+568 NPPAVPTESPSDI
-581 AQGDGCEEGKK
+581 ACGDGCEEGKK
-592 QERSISSNSSQ
+592 QGRGSSSNPSQ
-603 QHAELR
+603 QQAELR

-616 VARAPQKAPLP
+616 VARAPQEAPP
-627 TKHSCQKPPAH
+627 ATKRGGQKPPAH
-638 AEESLSRQTVGI
+638 AEGPSPRQTVGS
-650 KRPGKPLVHEGSKR
+650 KRPSKPLVHEEPSRGLR
-664 VLKVESEPAPLE
+664 VETEPGPLE

-695 SNDKKD
+695 SGDRKD

-708 PSEKKKDKSS
+708 PSEKKKDKGSR
-718 HQANTKPFLEP
+718 QANAKPFSDP
-729 RLMGDAQARGALS
+729 RLMGDAQARDALS
-742 PLRQGQGTAPIRTS
+742 PHPQGQGTTPIRTS

-772 REKLLSPVR
+772 GEKLLSPVR
-781 DPPTHEH
+781 DPPSRER
-788 LVVKIDLCHLEK
+788 LVVKIDLCHLDK
-800 VPQPPRKNGH
+800 VPQPPRKHGH
-810 QRKAETKDLPGVRKQ
+810 PRKAETKDLPGARKQ
-825 DLKRKATDTPEES
+825 DLKRKDTDTPEEP

-848 ETDRKKMKSEK
+848 ETDRKKVKSEK
-859 NPKSLQSSAN
+859 ETKSLQSSAN
-869 KDSSKLKASK
+869 KDFSKLKASK
-879 ASSETQKKDVFPP
+879 ASSETQKKDVLLP

-902 PKSAKMTQKRPRNE
+902 PKPAKMTQKRPKNE
-916 TDELPA
+916 TDEPA
-922 VDNPAKKSN
+922 MDNPARNKSS
-931 HKESLFAKHRKVEGN
+931 HKDPSFAKHRKVEGN
-946 HTELSKGIKGS
+946 HTEQSKGIKGP
-957 AGDVTKPFPVPSLPN
+957 AGGVTKPFPVPSLPN

-985 KQHSK
+985 KQQSK

-1036 EPKSAYSIFSDT
+1036 EPKSAYSILSDT

-1111 RVIQAPSSGVARST
+1111 RVVQAPSPGVARST

-1142 SQPGSNESNG
+1142 SQPGSNDSNG
-1152 VGHSSIGNS
+1152 AGHNGIGNS

-1196 DTLARK
+1196 DALARK

>member
-1 MSYLVAVSEQN
+1 S
-12 SGENTDLDLCNEDR
+12 LCNEDR
-26 NLLRIREK
+26 NLLRIRER
-34 ERRSQEV
+34 ERRSQEA

-63 GDELSSRIQNMLGNY
+63 EDELSSRIQNMLGNY

-87 KSCQNLIGIPKSVA
+87 KSCQNLIGIPKSVV
-101 PQFPPRQPDR
+101 PLFPPGQPDR
-111 LYFPEKA
+111 PYFPENA
-118 IHTLPSSFQHL
+118 IRTLPSSFQHL
-129 TRRPPVGPMVVPP
+129 TRRPPVGPMVVAPH
-142 RPPSHSSHYQKAQSG
+142 PPSHSSHYQKAQSG
-157 TEPASGLHSKSHS
+157 TEPASGLHAKSRS
-170 LPSTRSHGQ
+170 LASARSHGP
-179 EHGRGGWDTQAG
+179 EHGHGGQDSQAG

-197 GKPGSGE
+197 DKPGSGE
-204 GRAHGLQASPLAL
+204 GRARGLQASPLAL

-241 NSRSQNSSKSHG
+241 NSRSQNSSKTHG

-261 LQDLVTGSQEKES
+261 LQDLVTGSQEKEGQ
-274 RDSPAIT
+274 DSPV
-281 LTSTTQPSSQTFPP
+281 TSTTQPSSQTFPP

-321 SFESLELKPLLE
+321 PFDSLELKPLLE

-338 PNEDVSD
+338 PNEDVLD
-345 LKAKVKAVLSKL
+345 LKAKVKAELSKL

-371 SDLKAKAKAELY
+371 SDLKAKAKAELS
-383 KFETSSEPIEQTN
+383 KLETPSEPVE
-396 PIDVQ
+396 
-401 SIEEI
+401 
-406 LREMTRSWPPPLTA
+406 EMTRSWPPPLTA

-431 FPFPAKELQPEGSV
+431 FPFPTKELQPEESV

-453 APSETFPGSQP
+453 APSETLPSSQS
-464 RTSMLQDDLQ
+464 RISMLQDDLQ

-530 TESRSSD
+530 TESHSSD

-547 APEPEPPSSNKWQLD
+547 APEPEPPTSNKWQLD

-568 NPPAVPTESPSGI
+568 NPPAAPTESLGEI
-581 AQGDGCEEGKK
+581 ARGDGCEEGKK
-592 QERSISSNSSQ
+592 QEWGISSNSSQ
-603 QHAELR
+603 QHGELR

-616 VARAPQKAPLP
+616 VARAPQEAPLL
-627 TKHSCQKPPAH
+627 TKRSCQKPPVH
-638 AEESLSRQTVGI
+638 AAEPSPRQTVGI
-650 KRPGKPLVHEGSKR
+650 KRPSKPLVHEGPKR
-664 VLKVESEPAPLE
+664 GLKVESEPGPLE
-676 VTDQSF
+676 VTDQPS
-682 RDKPKVKKAVKTK
+682 RDKPKVKKAAKTK
-695 SNDKKD
+695 SADRKD

-708 PSEKKKDKSS
+708 PSEKKKDKGS
-718 HQANTKPFLEP
+718 HQANAKPFLDP
-729 RLMGDAQARGALS
+729 KLMGDAQARDALS
-742 PLRQGQGTAPIRTS
+742 PLPQGQGTTPLRTGGR
-756 SHRPQD
+756 RPQG

-781 DPPTHEH
+781 DPPIRER
-788 LVVKIDLCHLEK
+788 LVVKIDLCHLDK
-800 VPQPPRKNGH
+800 IPQPPRKDRH
-810 QRKAETKDLPGVRKQ
+810 QRKAETKDLPGARKK
-825 DLKRKATDTPEES
+825 DFKRKAMDTPEES
-838 LAKKKRGEKE
+838 LGKKREDKE

-859 NPKSLQSSAN
+859 ETKSLQSSAN

-879 ASSETQKKDVFPP
+879 ASSETQKKDVLPP
-892 LPAVSAAQPA
+892 LPAMSTAQPT

-922 VDNPAKKSN
+922 MDNPARNKNN
-931 HKESLFAKHRKVEGN
+931 HKDPLFAKRRKVEGN

-972 GTSKPRRPLLKFE
+972 GISKPRRPLLKFE

-996 AQRLKHKA
+996 AQKLKHKA

-1053 FIMTLKPFADSSVS
+1053 FIMTLKPFADSSAS

-1111 RVIQAPSSGVARST
+1111 RVMQAPSPGVARST

-1142 SQPGSNESNG
+1142 SQPGSNDSNG
-1152 VGHSSIGNS
+1152 IGHSSIGNS

-1196 DTLARK
+1196 DALARK
-1202 NKEFFA
+1202 NKEFFS

>member
-1 MSYLVAVSEQN
+1 S
-12 SGENTDLDLCNEDR
+12 LCNEDR

-41 LEDKKQFSEKT
+41 LEDRKHFSEKT

-101 PQFPPRQPDR
+101 PQFPPGQPD
-111 LYFPEKA
+111 KA
-118 IHTLPSSFQHL
+118 IRTLPSSFQHL

-142 RPPSHSSHYQKAQSG
+142 RPPSHSSHYQKAQPG
-157 TEPASGLHSKSHS
+157 TEPASGLHSKSRS
-170 LPSTRSHGQ
+170 LPGARSRGQ
-179 EHGRGGWDTQAG
+179 EHGRGGRDTQAG

-261 LQDLVTGSQEKES
+261 LQDLVTGSLEKES
-274 RDSPAIT
+274 RDSPAVT

-295 SLTSKA
+295 SLSSKA

-345 LKAKVKAVLSKL
+345 LKAKVKAELSKL
-357 ETPSEPKE
+357 ETLSEPKE

-371 SDLKAKAKAELY
+371 SDLKAKAKAELS
-383 KFETSSEPIEQTN
+383 KFETPSEPIE
-396 PIDVQ
+396 
-401 SIEEI
+401 
-406 LREMTRSWPPPLTA
+406 EMTRSWPPPLTA

-431 FPFPAKELQPEGSV
+431 FPFPTKELQPEGSV

-453 APSETFPGSQP
+453 APSETLPGSQP

-530 TESRSSD
+530 TESHSSD
-537 SEANDPPRAP
+537 SDASDPPRAP
-547 APEPEPPSSNKWQLD
+547 APEPEPPTSNKWQLD

-568 NPPAVPTESPSGI
+568 NPPAVPTESPSDLSRE
-581 AQGDGCEEGKK
+581 DGREEAKK
-592 QERSISSNSSQ
+592 QERGSSSSSSSQ
-603 QHAELR
+603 QHTELR
-609 EPPHKSQ
+609 EPPHKSPA
-616 VARAPQKAPLP
+616 ARAPQEAPLP
-627 TKHSCQKPPAH
+627 TKGSCQKAPAH
-638 AEESLSRQTVGI
+638 AREPSPRQTVGI
-650 KRPGKPLVHEGSKR
+650 KGPGKPLVHEGPR
-664 VLKVESEPAPLE
+664 RGLKVESEPGPLE

-682 RDKPKVKKAVKTK
+682 RDKPKVKKTVKTK
-695 SNDKKD
+695 SNDRKD
-701 LKPGLQE
+701 PKPGLQE
-708 PSEKKKDKSS
+708 PSEKKKEKGS
-718 HQANTKPFLEP
+718 HQAKAKPFLEP
-729 RLMGDAQARGALS
+729 RLMGDAQAHDALS
-742 PLRQGQGTAPIRTS
+742 PIPQGQGTAPLRTS

-772 REKLLSPVR
+772 GEKLLSPVR
-781 DPPTHEH
+781 DPPTREH

-810 QRKAETKDLPGVRKQ
+810 QRKAETKNLPDVRKQ
-825 DLKRKATDTPEES
+825 DLKRKARDTPEES

-859 NPKSLQSSAN
+859 KPKSLQSSAN

-879 ASSETQKKDVFPP
+879 ASSETQKKDVLPP
-892 LPAVSAAQPA
+892 LPSMSAAQPA

-916 TDELPA
+916 ADGLPA
-922 VDNPAKKSN
+922 VDNPAKNKSSL
-931 HKESLFAKHRKVEGN
+931 KDPLFAKHRKVEGS
-946 HTELSKGIKGS
+946 HTELSKGIRGS
-957 AGDVTKPFPVPSLPN
+957 AGDVTKPFPVPSMPN

-1036 EPKSAYSIFSDT
+1036 EPKSAYSILSDT

-1053 FIMTLKPFADSSVS
+1053 FIITLKPFADSSVS

-1111 RVIQAPSSGVARST
+1111 RVIQAPSPGVARST

-1142 SQPGSNESNG
+1142 SQPGSNDSNG
-1152 VGHSSIGNS
+1152 IGNS

-1196 DTLARK
+1196 DALARK

>member
-1 MSYLVAVSEQN
+1 S
-12 SGENTDLDLCNEDR
+12 LCNEDR

-63 GDELSSRIQNMLGNY
+63 EDELSSRIQNMLGNY

-87 KSCQNLIGIPKSVA
+87 KSCQNLIGIPKSVT
-101 PQFPPRQPDR
+101 PLFPTGQPDR
-111 LYFPEKA
+111 PYFPEKA
-118 IHTLPSSFQHL
+118 IRALPSSFQHP
-129 TRRPPVGPMVVPP
+129 TRRPPVGPMVVAP

-157 TEPASGLHSKSHS
+157 TEPASGLHTKSRS
-170 LPSTRSHGQ
+170 LPSARSHGQ
-179 EHGRGGWDTQAG
+179 EHSRGGRDSQAG
-191 FPHSHN
+191 FPHSHSD
-197 GKPGSGE
+197 KPGDGE

-253 STYSQTKS
+253 PTYNQTKS

-274 RDSPAIT
+274 RDSSAVT

-321 SFESLELKPLLE
+321 PFESLELKPLLE

-338 PNEDVSD
+338 PNEDLSD
-345 LKAKVKAVLSKL
+345 LKAKVKAELSKL
-357 ETPSEPKE
+357 EAPSEHKE
-365 ETDEDL
+365 GPEEDI
-371 SDLKAKAKAELY
+371 SDLKAKAKAELS
-383 KFETSSEPIEQTN
+383 KLEIPSEPIE
-396 PIDVQ
+396 
-401 SIEEI
+401 
-406 LREMTRSWPPPLTA
+406 EMTRSWPPPLTA

-431 FPFPAKELQPEGSV
+431 FPFPTKELQPEGSV

-453 APSETFPGSQP
+453 VPSETLPSSQT

-482 DDQVV
+482 DEQVV

-530 TESRSSD
+530 TESHSSD

-547 APEPEPPSSNKWQLD
+547 APESDPPTSNKWQLD

-568 NPPAVPTESPSGI
+568 NPPAVPTENLGEI
-581 AQGDGCEEGKK
+581 ACGDGREEGKK
-592 QERSISSNSSQ
+592 QEQGISSNSFH
-603 QHAELR
+603 QHSEPR
-609 EPPHKSQ
+609 EPPQKSQ
-616 VARAPQKAPLP
+616 VARAPQEAPLP
-627 TKHSCQKPPAH
+627 TKRSCQKPPVH
-638 AEESLSRQTVGI
+638 AEESSPRQTVGI
-650 KRPGKPLVHEGSKR
+650 KKPSKPLVHEGPKR
-664 VLKVESEPAPLE
+664 GLKVESDPGPLE
-676 VTDQSF
+676 VRDQSS
-682 RDKPKVKKAVKTK
+682 RDKLKVKKPVKPK
-695 SNDKKD
+695 STDRKD
-701 LKPGLQE
+701 LKPAVHE
-708 PSEKKKDKSS
+708 PSQKKKYKGS
-718 HQANTKPFLEP
+718 HQANAKPFVDP
-729 RLMGDAQARGALS
+729 KLMGDAQACEALS
-742 PLRQGQGTAPIRTS
+742 PLPQSHGTTPIRTS

-772 REKLLSPVR
+772 GEKLLSPVR
-781 DPPTHEH
+781 DPPVRER

-800 VPQPPRKNGH
+800 VPQPPRKDKH
-810 QRKAETKDLPGVRKQ
+810 QRKAETKDLPRARKQ
-825 DLKRKATDTPEES
+825 DLKRKAMDSPEES
-838 LAKKKRGEKE
+838 FGKKKRDEKE
-848 ETDRKKMKSEK
+848 EPDRKKMKSEK
-859 NPKSLQSSAN
+859 DAKSLQTSAN
-869 KDSSKLKASK
+869 KDSNKLRAPKAL
-879 ASSETQKKDVFPP
+879 SENQKKDVLPP
-892 LPAVSAAQPA
+892 LPAMSTAQPA
-902 PKSAKMTQKRPRNE
+902 PKSAKTTQKRPRTE
-916 TDELPA
+916 TDGLPA
-922 VDNPAKKSN
+922 TDNTARDKSN
-931 HKESLFAKHRKVEGN
+931 HKDPSFAKRGKVEGN
-946 HTELSKGIKGS
+946 HTELLKGIKGS

-972 GTSKPRRPLLKFE
+972 GTSKPRRPLLKLE

-996 AQRLKHKA
+996 AQKLKHKA
-1004 DAMTDKTGK
+1004 DATTDKTGK

-1023 FIEYGIALESDVL
+1023 FIEYGIALESDAL
-1036 EPKSAYSIFSDT
+1036 EPKSAYGIFSDT

-1111 RVIQAPSSGVARST
+1111 RVIQAPSPGVARST

-1142 SQPGSNESNG
+1142 SQPGSNDSNG
-1152 VGHSSIGNS
+1152 IGHNGVGNS

-1196 DTLARK
+1196 DALARK

-1208 ELSRA
+1208 ELSRV
-1213 TSALA
+1213 TCALA

>member
-1 MSYLVAVSEQN
+1 S
-12 SGENTDLDLCNEDR
+12 LCNEDR

-87 KSCQNLIGIPKSVA
+87 KSCQNLIGIPNSVT
-101 PQFPPRQPDR
+101 PQFPPGQPDR
-111 LYFPEKA
+111 PYFPEKA
-118 IHTLPSSFQHL
+118 IRTLPSSFQHL

-157 TEPASGLHSKSHS
+157 TEPASGLHNKSHS
-170 LPSTRSHGQ
+170 LPSARSHGQ
-179 EHGRGGWDTQAG
+179 EHGRGGQDAQAG

-274 RDSPAIT
+274 RDSPAVT
-281 LTSTTQPSSQTFPP
+281 LTSTNQPSSQTFPP
-295 SLTSKA
+295 SVTSKA

-333 EYHEG
+333 EYQEG

-345 LKAKVKAVLSKL
+345 LKAKVKAELSKL

-365 ETDEDL
+365 EADDDL
-371 SDLKAKAKAELY
+371 SDLKAKAKAELS
-383 KFETSSEPIEQTN
+383 KFDTPSEPIE
-396 PIDVQ
+396 
-401 SIEEI
+401 
-406 LREMTRSWPPPLTA
+406 EMTRSWPPPLTA
-420 LNTPTKAEPSK
+420 LNTPTKADTSK
-431 FPFPAKELQPEGSV
+431 FPFPTKELQPEGSV
-445 AKDQKQYG
+445 AKAQKQYG
-453 APSETFPGSQP
+453 APSETLPGSQP

-530 TESRSSD
+530 SESHSSD
-537 SEANDPPRAP
+537 SEANDPPGAP
-547 APEPEPPSSNKWQLD
+547 APEPEPPASNKWQLD

-568 NPPAVPTESPSGI
+568 NPPAVPTESPDDN
-581 AQGDGCEEGKK
+581 ARGDGREEGKK
-592 QERSISSNSSQ
+592 QERGSSSSFSQ

-616 VARAPQKAPLP
+616 VARAPQEAPLP
-627 TKHSCQKPPAH
+627 TKRSCQKPPAP
-638 AEESLSRQTVGI
+638 AEEPLPRQTVGI
-650 KRPGKPLVHEGSKR
+650 KRPSKALAHEGPKR
-664 VLKVESEPAPLE
+664 GLKVESEPALLE

-682 RDKPKVKKAVKTK
+682 RDKPKVKKTVKTK
-695 SNDKKD
+695 SNERKD

-708 PSEKKKDKSS
+708 PSEKKKGKGS
-718 HQANTKPFLEP
+718 HQASAKPFLEP
-729 RLMGDAQARGALS
+729 RLMGDAQARSALS
-742 PLRQGQGTAPIRTS
+742 PLPQGQGTAPKRTS

-762 LHKEKLPLPL
+762 VHKEKLPLPL
-772 REKLLSPVR
+772 GEKLLSPVR

-788 LVVKIDLCHLEK
+788 LVVKIDLCHLVK

-825 DLKRKATDTPEES
+825 DLKRKATITPEES

-848 ETDRKKMKSEK
+848 ETDRKKIKSEK
-859 NPKSLQSSAN
+859 KSKSLQSSAS

-879 ASSETQKKDVFPP
+879 ALSETQKKDVLLP

-916 TDELPA
+916 TDELPDM
-922 VDNPAKKSN
+922 DNPAKKKSN
-931 HKESLFAKHRKVEGN
+931 HKDPLFAKHRKVEGN

-1075 LRMRCQSILHMAMFG
+1075 LHMRCQSILHMAMFG

-1111 RVIQAPSSGVARST
+1111 RVIQAPSPGVARST

-1142 SQPGSNESNG
+1142 SQPGSNDSNG

-1161 TGSTVTVSCHISS
+1161 TGSTVTVSCHISN

-1196 DTLARK
+1196 DALARK

>member
-1 MSYLVAVSEQN
+1 S
-12 SGENTDLDLCNEDR
+12 LCNEDR

-34 ERRSQEV
+34 ERRSQEA

-63 GDELSSRIQNMLGNY
+63 EDELSSRIQNMLGNY

-87 KSCQNLIGIPKSVA
+87 KSCQNLIGIPNSVA
-101 PQFPPRQPDR
+101 PLFPPGQPDR
-111 LYFPEKA
+111 PYFPEKP
-118 IHTLPSSFQHL
+118 IRTLPSSFQHP
-129 TRRPPVGPMVVPP
+129 TRRPPVGPMAVAP
-142 RPPSHSSHYQKAQSG
+142 RPPSHSSHYRKAQSG
-157 TEPASGLHSKSHS
+157 TEPASGLHAKSRS
-170 LPSTRSHGQ
+170 LPGARSHGQ
-179 EHGRGGWDTQAG
+179 EHSRGGRDAQAG

-204 GRAHGLQASPLAL
+204 GHAHGLQASPVAL

-253 STYSQTKS
+253 SSYSQTKS

-274 RDSPAIT
+274 RGSPAVT

-321 SFESLELKPLLE
+321 PFESLELKPLLE

-338 PNEDVSD
+338 PNEDVLD
-345 LKAKVKAVLSKL
+345 LKAKVKAELSKL
-357 ETPSEPKE
+357 EAPSEPKE

-371 SDLKAKAKAELY
+371 SDLKAKAKAELS
-383 KFETSSEPIEQTN
+383 KLETPSEPIE
-396 PIDVQ
+396 
-401 SIEEI
+401 
-406 LREMTRSWPPPLTA
+406 EMTRSWPPPLTA

-431 FPFPAKELQPEGSV
+431 FPFPAKVRHPLSARDFDKLEESFLALV
-445 AKDQKQYG
+445 
-453 APSETFPGSQP
+453 
-464 RTSMLQDDLQ
+464 MLQDDLQ

-482 DDQVV
+482 DDQVAMLL
-487 EKSPSSLA
+487 SNFISWWPC
-495 PPSSLQS
+495 SSLQS

-530 TESRSSD
+530 TESHSSD

-547 APEPEPPSSNKWQLD
+547 APEPELPTSNKWQLD

-568 NPPAVPTESPSGI
+568 NPPAVPTESHSDI
-581 AQGDGCEEGKK
+581 AHGDGREEGKK
-592 QERSISSNSSQ
+592 QEQGISSNSSQ
-603 QHAELR
+603 QHTELR

-616 VARAPQKAPLP
+616 VARAPQEAPLP
-627 TKHSCQKPPAH
+627 TKRSCQKPPAH
-638 AEESLSRQTVGI
+638 AEEPSPRQTVGI
-650 KRPGKPLVHEGSKR
+650 KGPSKALVHEGPKR
-664 VLKVESEPAPLE
+664 GLKVESEPGPLQVSE
-676 VTDQSF
+676 HSSK
-682 RDKPKVKKAVKTK
+682 DKPKVKKTVKTK
-695 SNDKKD
+695 SNDRKD

-708 PSEKKKDKSS
+708 PSEKKKDKGS
-718 HQANTKPFLEP
+718 HQARAKPFLDP
-729 RLMGDAQARGALS
+729 RLMGDAQARDALS
-742 PLRQGQGTAPIRTS
+742 PLPQGQGTTPIRTS
-756 SHRPQD
+756 SQRPRD

-772 REKLLSPVR
+772 GEKLLSPVR
-781 DPPTHEH
+781 DPPTREH

-800 VPQPPRKNGH
+800 VPQPPGKDGH
-810 QRKAETKDLPGVRKQ
+810 QTKAEIKDFTGAKKQ
-825 DLKRKATDTPEES
+825 NLKRKATDTPEES
-838 LAKKKRGEKE
+838 LRKKKRGEKE
-848 ETDRKKMKSEK
+848 ETERKKMKSEK
-859 NPKSLQSSAN
+859 ETKSLQSSAN

-879 ASSETQKKDVFPP
+879 ASSETQKKDVLPP
-892 LPAVSAAQPA
+892 LPATSAPQPA

-916 TDELPA
+916 TEELPA
-922 VDNPAKKSN
+922 VDNPARNKSN
-931 HKESLFAKHRKVEGN
+931 HKDPLSAKHRKVEGN
-946 HTELSKGIKGS
+946 HTELPKGLKGS
-957 AGDVTKPFPVPSLPN
+957 EGDVTKLFPVPSLPN

-985 KQHSK
+985 KHHSK
-990 EYYIEQ
+990 EYYMEQ

-1111 RVIQAPSSGVARST
+1111 RGIQAPSPGVARST

-1142 SQPGSNESNG
+1142 SQPGSNDSNS
-1152 VGHSSIGNS
+1152 VGHNGIGNS

-1196 DTLARK
+1196 DALARK

-1208 ELSRA
+1208 ELSKA

>member
-1 MSYLVAVSEQN
+1 S
-12 SGENTDLDLCNEDR
+12 LCNEDR

-63 GDELSSRIQNMLGNY
+63 EDELSSRIQNMLGNY

-87 KSCQNLIGIPKSVA
+87 KSCQNLIGIPKSVT

-111 LYFPEKA
+111 PYFPEKA

-129 TRRPPVGPMVVPP
+129 TRRPPVAPMVVPP

-157 TEPASGLHSKSHS
+157 TEPASGLHSKSRS
-170 LPSTRSHGQ
+170 LPSARSHGQ
-179 EHGRGGWDTQAG
+179 EHGRGGRDTQAG

-226 SPVAPLSPLHSSQHI
+226 SPIAPLSPLHSSQHVD
-241 NSRSQNSSKSHG
+241 SRSQNSSKSHG

-274 RDSPAIT
+274 RDTPALT

-315 DGQDQA
+315 DGQDQT

-345 LKAKVKAVLSKL
+345 LKAKVKAELSKL

-365 ETDEDL
+365 ETDKDL
-371 SDLKAKAKAELY
+371 SDLKAKAKAELS
-383 KFETSSEPIEQTN
+383 KFETPSEPIE
-396 PIDVQ
+396 
-401 SIEEI
+401 
-406 LREMTRSWPPPLTA
+406 EMTRSWPPPLTA

-431 FPFPAKELQPEGSV
+431 FPFPTKELQPEGSV

-453 APSETFPGSQP
+453 APSEMLPGSQP

-508 SAHSSSSESGSTSD
+508 SAHSSSSESGRTSD

-530 TESRSSD
+530 TESHSSD
-537 SEANDPPRAP
+537 SEGNDPPRAP
-547 APEPEPPSSNKWQLD
+547 APEPEPPTSNKWQLD

-568 NPPAVPTESPSGI
+568 NPPAVPPESLSDI
-581 AQGDGCEEGKK
+581 ARGDGREEGKK
-592 QERSISSNSSQ
+592 QERAISSNSSQ
-603 QHAELR
+603 QHAGLR
-609 EPPHKSQ
+609 EPLHKSQ
-616 VARAPQKAPLP
+616 VARAPQEAPLP
-627 TKHSCQKPPAH
+627 TKRSCQKPPVH
-638 AEESLSRQTVGI
+638 AEEPLPRQTVGI
-650 KRPGKPLVHEGSKR
+650 KRPSKPLVHEGPKR
-664 VLKVESEPAPLE
+664 GLQVESEPGPLE
-676 VTDQSF
+676 ITDQSF
-682 RDKPKVKKAVKTK
+682 RDKPKVKKTVKTK
-695 SNDKKD
+695 SNDRKD
-701 LKPGLQE
+701 LKSGFQE
-708 PSEKKKDKSS
+708 PSDKKKDKGF
-718 HQANTKPFLEP
+718 HQANAKPLLEA
-729 RLMGDAQARGALS
+729 RLMGDAQTHDALS
-742 PLRQGQGTAPIRTS
+742 PLPQGQGTAPIRTS

-762 LHKEKLPLPL
+762 LHKEKSPLPL
-772 REKLLSPVR
+772 GEKLLSPVR
-781 DPPTHEH
+781 DPPTCEH
-788 LVVKIDLCHLEK
+788 LVVKIHLCHLEK

-810 QRKAETKDLPGVRKQ
+810 QRKAETKDLPGARKQ

-838 LAKKKRGEKE
+838 LGKKKRGEKE

-869 KDSSKLKASK
+869 KDSSKLKAPK
-879 ASSETQKKDVFPP
+879 VSSETQKKDVLLP
-892 LPAVSAAQPA
+892 LPAMSATQPT

-922 VDNPAKKSN
+922 MDNPAKNKSN
-931 HKESLFAKHRKVEGN
+931 HKDPLFAKRRKVEGN

-972 GTSKPRRPLLKFE
+972 GTSKLRRPLLKFE

-1036 EPKSAYSIFSDT
+1036 EPKSAYSIFNDT

-1102 LNDHFKSNF
+1102 LNDHFKVGH
-1111 RVIQAPSSGVARST
+1111 RVIQAPSPGVARST

-1142 SQPGSNESNG
+1142 SQPGSNDSNS
-1152 VGHSSIGNS
+1152 VGHSGIGSS

-1196 DTLARK
+1196 DALARK

>member
-1 MSYLVAVSEQN
+1 LAF
-12 SGENTDLDLCNEDR
+12 TFILDDR

-63 GDELSSRIQNMLGNY
+63 EDELSSRIQNMLGNY

-101 PQFPPRQPDR
+101 PLFPPGQPDR
-111 LYFPEKA
+111 PYFPEKS
-118 IHTLPSSFQHL
+118 IRTLPSSFQHL
-129 TRRPPVGPMVVPP
+129 PRRPPVGPMVIPP
-142 RPPSHSSHYQKAQSG
+142 RPPSHSSHYQKAQPG
-157 TEPASGLHSKSHS
+157 TEPASGLHSKNHS
-170 LPSTRSHGQ
+170 LASARSHGQ
-179 EHGRGGWDTQAG
+179 EHGRGGRDSQAG
-191 FPHSHN
+191 FAHSHN
-197 GKPGSGE
+197 DKPGSGD
-204 GRAHGLQASPLAL
+204 GHAHGLQASPLAL
-217 SPFLPCLLS
+217 SPFLPCFLS
-226 SPVAPLSPLHSSQHI
+226 SPVAPLSPLHSSQNI

-274 RDSPAIT
+274 RDSPAVT

-295 SLTSKA
+295 SLTSKV

-321 SFESLELKPLLE
+321 PFESLELKPLLE

-338 PNEDVSD
+338 PNEDVLD
-345 LKAKVKAVLSKL
+345 LKAKVKAELSKL

-371 SDLKAKAKAELY
+371 SDLK
-383 KFETSSEPIEQTN
+383 
-396 PIDVQ
+396 
-401 SIEEI
+401 
-406 LREMTRSWPPPLTA
+406 EMTRSWPPPLTA
-420 LNTPTKAEPSK
+420 LNTPTKAEPPK
-431 FPFPAKELQPEGSV
+431 FPFPAKV
-445 AKDQKQYG
+445 RHA
-453 APSETFPGSQP
+453 F
-464 RTSMLQDDLQ
+464 SML
-474 LSDSEESG
+474 LSNFISRW
-482 DDQVV
+482 
-487 EKSPSSLA
+487 PC
-495 PPSSLQS
+495 SSLQS

-530 TESRSSD
+530 TESHSSSD

-547 APEPEPPSSNKWQLD
+547 APEPEPPTPNKWQLD

-568 NPPAVPTESPSGI
+568 NPPAVPTESLSDI
-581 AQGDGCEEGKK
+581 ARGDGREEGRK
-592 QERSISSNSSQ
+592 QERGISSNSSQ

-616 VARAPQKAPLP
+616 VARAPQEAPLP
-627 TKHSCQKPPAH
+627 TKRSCQKPPAH
-638 AEESLSRQTVGI
+638 AGEPSARQTVGI
-650 KRPGKPLVHEGSKR
+650 KGPSKPLLHEGPKR
-664 VLKVESEPAPLE
+664 GLKVESEPGPLE

-682 RDKPKVKKAVKTK
+682 RDKPKVKKPAKTK
-695 SNDKKD
+695 SSDRKD

-708 PSEKKKDKSS
+708 PSEKKKDKGS
-718 HQANTKPFLEP
+718 HQANAKPFLNS
-729 RLMGDAQARGALS
+729 RLMGDAQARDALS
-742 PLRQGQGTAPIRTS
+742 PLPQGQGTTPIRTS

-762 LHKEKLPLPL
+762 WPKEKLPLPL
-772 REKLLSPVR
+772 GEKLLSPVR
-781 DPPTHEH
+781 DPPTREH
-788 LVVKIDLCHLEK
+788 LVVKIDLSHLEK

-810 QRKAETKDLPGVRKQ
+810 QRKAETKDLPCVRKQ
-825 DLKRKATDTPEES
+825 DLKRKAMDTPEES
-838 LAKKKRGEKE
+838 LGKKKVRVC
-848 ETDRKKMKSEK
+848 KKFLHYMYTLFINLLPMSRA
-859 NPKSLQSSAN
+859 P
-869 KDSSKLKASK
+869 K
-879 ASSETQKKDVFPP
+879 ASSETQKKDVLPP

-902 PKSAKMTQKRPRNE
+902 PKSARMTQKRPRSE

-922 VDNPAKKSN
+922 MDNPARNKSN
-931 HKESLFAKHRKVEGN
+931 HKDPLFAKHRKVEGN
-946 HTELSKGIKGS
+946 NTELSKAIKAS

-972 GTSKPRRPLLKFE
+972 GTSKPRRPLLKSE

-1013 AFQYLEAALL
+1013 AFEYLEAALL

-1111 RVIQAPSSGVARST
+1111 RVIQAPSPGVARST

-1142 SQPGSNESNG
+1142 SQPGSNDSNG
-1152 VGHSSIGNS
+1152 IGHSGIGNS

-1196 DTLARK
+1196 DALARK

-1237 RLEANMP
+1237 RLEANLP